1 MLHRK
6 FFFIIAVAVSCDGYY
21 AKNNPYANKFKN
33 AAATRK
39 PSFLIPRGGSTVTK
53 KSQDDTSQSFLLGCN
68 ENNSISSIDVAS
80 NSFQNVDDKTAPTT
94 DKSEELSEYGHMF
107 VTKRG
112 GRMEKLDKDKV
123 ISHLAHTDVPIIIIL
138 SS

>member
-1 MLHRK
+1 MLRRK

-33 AAATRK
+33 TATRK

-53 KSQDDTSQSFLLGCN
+53 KSQEDTSQSFLLGGN

-80 NSFQNVDDKTAPTT
+80 NSIQNVDDKTAPTT
-94 DKSEELSEYGHMF
+94 DNSEELSEYGHMF
-107 VTKRG
+107 VIKRG

-123 ISHLAHTDVPIIIIL
+123 ISHPAHTDVPIIIIL